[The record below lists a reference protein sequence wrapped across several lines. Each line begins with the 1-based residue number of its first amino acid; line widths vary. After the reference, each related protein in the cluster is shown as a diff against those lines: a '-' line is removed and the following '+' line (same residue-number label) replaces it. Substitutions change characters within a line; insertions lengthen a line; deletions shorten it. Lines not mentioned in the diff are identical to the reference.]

1 MVRTDD
7 VSGEAGARRSAA
19 GTRIEAAVFV
29 PFHRDDAGRLGI
41 VLIERSARGRHGGQ
55 IALPGGRREPGDRSL
70 RATAVRET
78 SEELG
83 IPEAT
88 IVPIL
93 DLEPVAT
100 RTSGFLVA
108 PVVGRLL
115 AVPVQ
120 WRPQEQE
127 VAAVLDVPVDHLVD
141 RSIAGEEIMQF
152 AGWPRPRSV
161 PVLRLDGHLIWGL
174 TLRILEPLLPRALAG
189 ELGV

>member
-1 MVRTDD
+1 MMMTDD
-7 VSGEAGARRSAA
+7 VSGEVDAGRSAA
-19 GTRIEAAVFV
+19 GTRIEAAVLV
-29 PFHRDDAGRLGI
+29 PFHRDRTGVLRI
-41 VLIERSARGRHGGQ
+41 VLIERSAHGRHGGQ
-55 IALPGGRREPGDRSL
+55 IALPGGRREPGDHSL

-88 IVPIL
+88 IVPVL

-120 WRPQEQE
+120 WRPQQAE
-127 VAAVLDVPVDHLVD
+127 VAAVLDVPVGNLVD
-141 RSIAGEEIMQF
+141 PSVAGEEIMQF
-152 AGWPRPRSV
+152 AGWPRPRPV
-161 PVLRLDGHLIWGL
+161 PVLHLDRHLIWGL
-174 TLRILEPLLPRALAG
+174 TLRILQPLLPRALAG
-189 ELGV
+189 EFG